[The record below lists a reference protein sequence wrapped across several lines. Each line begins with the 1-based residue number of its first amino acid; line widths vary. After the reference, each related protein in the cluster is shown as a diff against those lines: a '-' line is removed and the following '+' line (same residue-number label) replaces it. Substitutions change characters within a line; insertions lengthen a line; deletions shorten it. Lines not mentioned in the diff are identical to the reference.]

1 MDIVIKNCNN
11 IDYGRINIERNALNI
26 KYAINGTGKSTI
38 AKAIAC
44 QVQDQNKLSTLLP
57 LKHYKEKN
65 GHEPSVDLSEPINS
79 IKIFNEDYVRN
90 FVFIEDDVI
99 KNSFEVFIKDENY
112 ENHEKKIA
120 ELFCSVRKIFEES
133 DEAKRLLEVLQNFI
147 DNYKATKKGY
157 SGAGALGKGLAKG
170 NKLAAIPEELQ
181 VYESFFKNEN
191 VVPWLKWQLDGE
203 KFLEVGTCC
212 PYCSSSKIAE
222 KKETIKKVKETYEP
236 NYVNNLI
243 KMLVVIDSLSDF
255 LSNDAKNAIQG
266 IRNNVAEL
274 MPEQKN
280 FLQSVYDEIITL
292 KTKLEEIK
300 SLSFVT
306 LKDVDDVEKIL
317 NSKIIKKECF
327 SKLKSNSIE
336 NSIDIINGEIKN
348 VLDNAGRLKGEI
360 KQQKMAIAKKMKE
373 KGSEINEFLQYAG
386 YAYEVHFL
394 ENDNYRMILKHIE
407 CDSEICKG
415 NHNLSYGEKNAFA
428 LILFMYDA
436 LRENPDLI
444 VLDDPIS
451 SFDENKKFAI
461 LYKLF
466 LNGNNLQNKTVLLL
480 SHDFNVVIDCV
491 YNFAG
496 EFHPNAS
503 FLENNSSQLTEKS
516 ITKKDITSY
525 KQIALQ
531 NIEEK
536 DVVIAIIYLRR
547 LFEFEGE
554 KNMGYQLLSNLI
566 HKREIP
572 LMQEEKPLSSEELE
586 DGITQ
591 IKKYLPDFDYDD
603 SVSRLRNNAE
613 MLCKYKSLS
622 NSYEKIQIYRIMREK
637 NPEKN
642 VFKPTYLIENENR
655 VVKKFIDETFHIE
668 NDYLFQLNPVV
679 YNTIPDKIIEFCD
692 NYVDEINAKIE
703 SIGGDDVHA

>member
-38 AKAIAC
+38 AKAIAY

-222 KKETIKKVKETYEP
+222 EKETIKKVKETYEP

-243 KMLVVIDSLSDF
+243 KMLVVIDALSDF
-255 LSNDAKNAIQG
+255 LSNDAKDAIQG

-292 KTKLEEIK
+292 KTKLEEIRN
-300 SLSFVT
+300 LSFVT

-360 KQQKMAIAKKMKE
+360 KQQKVAIAKKMKE
-373 KGSEINEFLQYAG
+373 KRTEINEFLQYAG

-407 CDSEICKG
+407 CDSEVCKG

-451 SFDENKKFAI
+451 SFDE
-461 LYKLF
+461 
-466 LNGNNLQNKTVLLL
+466 
-480 SHDFNVVIDCV
+480 
-491 YNFAG
+491 
-496 EFHPNAS
+496 
-503 FLENNSSQLTEKS
+503 
-516 ITKKDITSY
+516 
-525 KQIALQ
+525 
-531 NIEEK
+531 
-536 DVVIAIIYLRR
+536 
-547 LFEFEGE
+547 
-554 KNMGYQLLSNLI
+554 
-566 HKREIP
+566 
-572 LMQEEKPLSSEELE
+572 
-586 DGITQ
+586 
-591 IKKYLPDFDYDD
+591 KY
-603 SVSRLRNNAE
+603 
-613 MLCKYKSLS
+613 
-622 NSYEKIQIYRIMREK
+622 
-637 NPEKN
+637 
-642 VFKPTYLIENENR
+642 
-655 VVKKFIDETFHIE
+655 
-668 NDYLFQLNPVV
+668 
-679 YNTIPDKIIEFCD
+679 
-692 NYVDEINAKIE
+692 
-703 SIGGDDVHA
+703 